1 MEKLLHYLWKHRI
14 LPLKALHTT
23 DGRELEIID
32 VGMHNSNQGPDF
44 FNAKIKLDGTL
55 WAGSVEIHLKSSDW
69 YRHGHKQDAQY
80 NNTILHVVQHADCEV
95 ETEDGCCPAQLQLD
109 IPPQISKHYQE
120 LCETDDYPRCHRMIP
135 SLDVMKVHG
144 WMDALLAE
152 RLTERAGKVRER
164 VESAQG
170 DWEQATFV
178 TLARNFGFGL
188 NGDAFERWAK
198 KIPLMAVGKH
208 RDSLFQIKTIF
219 LGMAGLIG
227 EIASEG
233 GGEEE
238 RKMQQEFDYLHHKFQ
253 LPEPMQAKDW
263 KYMRTRPRNFPHM
276 RILQLARLYQSGT
289 AQMSALIE
297 AKDVKALQK
306 AFTIEGT
313 SRLSRNLI
321 IVNTVVPLLY
331 AYGMHL
337 QDQGLMDRAIGL
349 LEQLPAEDNY
359 ILRQWEAC
367 GLKVKHAADSQAL
380 IQLKSKY
387 CDRHDCLRC
396 RFGYEYLKKNDW
408 E

>member
-14 LPLKALHTT
+14 LPLKALQTT
-23 DGRELEIID
+23 DGREVDVID

-69 YRHGHKQDAQY
+69 FRHGHEQDARY
-80 NNTILHVVQHADCEV
+80 NNTILHVVQNADCEV
-95 ETEDGCCPAQLQLD
+95 KTEDGSQPAQLELS

-120 LCETDDYPRCHRMIP
+120 LCDTDDYPRCHRMIP
-135 SLDVMKVHG
+135 FLDTMKVHG

-152 RLTERAGKVRER
+152 RLTERSGKVMER
-164 VESAQG
+164 VESTQG
-170 DWEQATFV
+170 DWEKATFV

-198 KIPLMAVGKH
+198 RIPLMAVGKH
-208 RDSLFQIKTIF
+208 RDSLFQIKAIF

-227 EIASEG
+227 EIG
-233 GGEEE
+233 QDDGKEEE
-238 RKMQQEFDYLHHKFQ
+238 KRMQQEFDYLRHKFQ
-253 LPEPMQAKDW
+253 LPEPMLAKDW
-263 KYMRTRPRNFPHM
+263 KYMRTRPQNFPHI
-276 RILQLARLYQSGT
+276 RVLQLARLYQSGK

-297 AKDVKALQK
+297 AKDVKALQE
-306 AFTIEGT
+306 ALTTEGT

-331 AYGMHL
+331 SYGMHL
-337 QDQGLMDRAIGL
+337 QDQGLMDRAIRL
-349 LEQLPAEDNY
+349 LEQLPAENNY

-396 RFGYEYLKKNDW
+396 RFGYEYLKKSDW

>member
-14 LPLKALHTT
+14 LPLTALHTT
-23 DGRELEIID
+23 DGREVEIID

-69 YRHGHKQDAQY
+69 FRHGHEQDARY
-80 NNTILHVVQHADCEV
+80 NNTVLHVVENADCEV
-95 ETEDGCCPAQLQLD
+95 VTEDGSHPAQLQMA
-109 IPPQISKHYQE
+109 IPPKISMHYQE

-152 RLTERAGKVRER
+152 RLTERAEKIRER
-164 VESAQG
+164 VESTQG

-198 KIPLMAVGKH
+198 RIPLMAVGKH
-208 RDSLFQIKTIF
+208 RDNLFQIKAIF

-227 EIASEG
+227 EIGSDN
-233 GGEEE
+233 GEEAE
-238 RKMQQEFDYLHHKFQ
+238 LKMQQEFNYLRHKFQ
-253 LPEPMQAKDW
+253 LPEPMLAEDW
-263 KYMRTRPRNFPHM
+263 KYMRTRPQNFPHI
-276 RILQLARLYQSGT
+276 RILQLARLYQSGQ
-289 AQMSALIE
+289 AQMSALLE

-306 AFTIEGT
+306 ALTTEGT

-321 IVNTVVPLLY
+321 IVNTVAPLLY

-337 QDQGLMDRAIGL
+337 HEQELMEQAIEL
-349 LEQLPAEDNY
+349 LQQLPAENNY

-396 RFGYEYLKKNDW
+396 RFGYEYLKKAEW